1 MKSYVINLDR
11 APERLAAITAQFQ
24 AQALEFTRQTA
35 VDSTTISD
43 KACLPFELLSSK
55 DEIAC
60 FLSHRL
66 LWQKIAENSAPYAAV
81 FEDDALLSPH
91 ACRFLEHWGWIPPDA
106 DIVKIETQRKKVW
119 LGAPQKLDST
129 FSVARLKSTHILSA
143 GYIISR
149 RAAARLFQ
157 TSSRISL
164 PLDHFLFNF
173 NYEPAQS
180 LVLYQLDRAIVRQA
194 GATGSLRGKPKSV
207 MSMRQKL
214 PRELRRLGTN
224 GTRGLWG
231 LRINL
236 TTDECWKRI
245 PFDGKK

>member
-24 AQALEFTRQTA
+24 ALALEFTRQAA

-43 KACLPFELLSSK
+43 RAGQPSHLPLSK
-55 DEIAC
+55 GEIAC

-66 LWQKIAENSAPYAAV
+66 LWQKIAEDTAPYAAV
-81 FEDDALLSPH
+81 FEDDARLSPR
-91 ACRFLEHWGWIPPDA
+91 AGRFLEQWGWIPPDA

-119 LGAPQKLDST
+119 LGAAQKLDST
-129 FSVARLKSTHILSA
+129 FRIARLKSTHILSA

-149 RAAARLFQ
+149 QAAARLFQ
-157 TSSRISL
+157 ASSQISL

-180 LVLYQLDRAIVRQA
+180 LVLYQLDRAIVLQD
-194 GATGSLRGKPKSV
+194 GATGSLQSTPKSSL
-207 MSMRQKL
+207 SMRQKL

-224 GTRGLWG
+224 SARGLWG

-236 TTDECWKRI
+236 TTDERWKRI
-245 PFDGKK
+245 PFDGAN